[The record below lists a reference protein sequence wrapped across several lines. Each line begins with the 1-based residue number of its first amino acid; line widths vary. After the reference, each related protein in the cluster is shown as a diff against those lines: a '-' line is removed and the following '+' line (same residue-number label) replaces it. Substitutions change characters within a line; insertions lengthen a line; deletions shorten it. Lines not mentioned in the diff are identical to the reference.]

1 MDIIVPLFG
10 LEHHGRLAF
19 LCQVVNDTTLTL
31 RRTKRGYMKS
41 FYMPPKRDAGET
53 EALAGK
59 SMPQPVKIIS

>member
-1 MDIIVPLFG
+1 MNIIMDIIMPLFG

-19 LCQVVNDTTLTL
+19 LCQVVNDTTLML
-31 RRTKRGYMKS
+31 RRIKRG
-41 FYMPPKRDAGET
+41 YMPPKRDAGET

>member
-1 MDIIVPLFG
+1 MDIIMPLFG

-31 RRTKRGYMKS
+31 RRTKRGYM
-41 FYMPPKRDAGET
+41 PPKRDAGET

>member
-1 MDIIVPLFG
+1 MNIIMDIIMPLFG

-19 LCQVVNDTTLTL
+19 LCQVVNDKTLTL
-31 RRTKRGYMKS
+31 RRTKRG
-41 FYMPPKRDAGET
+41 YMPPKRDAGET